1 MMARRE
7 KMNRLFAL
15 QAAAGI
21 TNAERRGWATRKL
34 NRQHNP
40 VTTYR
45 DLTEDEIDRLAA
57 AAEQI
62 VNGSPGDGY
71 VMCGELGPD
80 DLPCVDDVSHLDLGR
95 PCVDE
100 FGREW
105 VLR

>member
-1 MMARRE
+1 MARRE

-15 QAAAGI
+15 QAKALI
-21 TNAERRGWATRKL
+21 AEQERHGWAMKEL

-45 DLTEDEIDRLAA
+45 DLTEDEIDRLSA
-57 AAEQI
+57 AAEKI
-62 VNGSPGDGY
+62 INGSPEDSY

-80 DLPCVDDVSHLDLGR
+80 DLPCVDDVSHLGMGR

-105 VLR
+105 VLRW